1 MKTLKTKI
9 GIGLGVAAL
18 ALTGAQAMA
27 AGSAKFAAVYS
38 EDPMVTNGDWSS
50 FSTCEAILDDSNATT
65 GDTCEDGADGSNVAT
80 GTTVAKIKVPNQ
92 KELLVGVSAQVG
104 LFTETEV
111 RGKKGSTSTA
121 IAFAEGSV
129 GLMACESGVTESP
142 LCYTS
147 VPRTVVLS
155 NRSQELEAT
164 LGGVL
169 ESCDVLI
176 EADEEA
182 ESGYSGSFDLND
194 CDVSPEEI
202 RLAIKTLAAH
212 HYNFVFPN
220 MPVGEWDIIATFK
233 TDAQTEASA
242 NCGDP
247 ESDTYQYCIVEAEA
261 SARADARAVINN
273 SMVTIQEVRA
283 VKGSL
288 GEMVEMQ

>member
-1 MKTLKTKI
+1 M
-9 GIGLGVAAL
+9 GLGVAAL

-27 AGSAKFAAVYS
+27 GASAKFAAVYS
-38 EDPMVTNGDWSS
+38 EDPMLTNGDWSS
-50 FSTCEAILDDSNATT
+50 FSSCEAILNDDNATV
-65 GDTCEDGADGSNVAT
+65 GDTCADGLLVGSNVAT
-80 GTTVAKIKVPNQ
+80 GTTLAKIKVPNQ

-111 RGKKGSTSTA
+111 RGKKGSTSKA

-129 GLMACESGVTESP
+129 GLMACESDVEESP

-176 EADEEA
+176 EADTDA
-182 ESGYSGSFDLND
+182 DSGYSGSFNLND
-194 CDVSPEEI
+194 CNLSPEEI
-202 RLAIKTLAAH
+202 RLAIETLAAH

-233 TDAQTEASA
+233 TDAQTQASA
-242 NCGDP
+242 YC
-247 ESDTYQYCIVEAEA
+247 DTDSTAYEYCIVEAEA
-261 SARADARAVINN
+261 SARADAKAVINN

-288 GEMVEMQ
+288 GMTLEMQ